1 MGPRGPHPPDESRL
15 VTAGG
20 PAGGVASLTPV
31 SSVPRF
37 AVFLIAGA
45 IALTACDTASSEV
58 TRAAVPE
65 STTSTS
71 AVAPPPTEG
80 KLRARVSGIGT
91 EPAPDDVLLVGDS
104 VMVLVADDIAV
115 RVSSELHVDAAD
127 CRRID
132 MDVQGP
138 CGAVP
143 SGTVVA
149 DGVEALADQ
158 HADLASRGITPDV
171 AVVILANN
179 SSLSAER
186 LDAAMAAVPDVPRV
200 WWVTTRIDGFGR
212 QDPNNA
218 ALAALAER
226 DPRARVIDWYEASED
241 EDWLADHVHPNDDG
255 QRALGRLVA
264 RHVACDCVP

>member
-1 MGPRGPHPPDESRL
+1 M
-15 VTAGG
+15 
-20 PAGGVASLTPV
+20 
-31 SSVPRF
+31 PRF

-45 IALTACDTASSEV
+45 IALTACDDASSEV
-58 TRAAVPE
+58 TRAPAGETV
-65 STTSTS
+65 TSTS
-71 AVAPPPTEG
+71 AVAPPPTAGE
-80 KLRARVSGIGT
+80 LRARVSGIGT

-104 VMVLVADDIAV
+104 VMALVADDIAL
-115 RVSSELHVDAAD
+115 RLSSELHVDAAD

-143 SGTVVA
+143 SGVVVS
-149 DGVEALADQ
+149 DGVEALTDQ
-158 HADLASRGITPDV
+158 HRDLAAGGVTPDV

-179 SSLSAER
+179 SSLTDER
-186 LDAAMAAVPDVPRV
+186 LDAAMAAVPDVARV
-200 WWVTTRIDGFGR
+200 WWVTTRIEGFGR
-212 QDPNNA
+212 QDPNNR

-226 DPRARVIDWYEASED
+226 DPRARVIDWFEASED
-241 EDWLADHVHPNDDG
+241 EDWLADHVHPNEEG